1 MKTLP
6 NPTHERFA
14 RLLIQG
20 LTQKE
25 AYRKCYPNMKPESIN
40 SNAYKLANSL
50 EVKARIAEMRELI
63 DSQFA
68 MEAGRRRDLARRM
81 AEGEIPTKVVRKADG
96 KVEAIFDRL
105 AAMQLDAKLAGDFAP
120 EQLQVSQGPTL
131 KLEWKMVGRNTALSP
146 AMEAEWQELVAESK
160 EPEVKALP
168 EPPPEQ
174 EDLSRYAE
182 IEIPRDAV
190 SLDSLK
196 VLIDEEEQPT
206 NTTNESNL
214 IV

>member
-1 MKTLP
+1 MKALT
-6 NPTHERFA
+6 NPRHERFA
-14 RLLIQG
+14 RLMIQG
-20 LTQKE
+20 LGQAE
-25 AYRKCYPNMKPESIN
+25 AYRKCYPDQTPDSIRVHASELYRKP
-40 SNAYKLANSL
+40 

-81 AEGEIPTKVVRKADG
+81 AEGEIPTKVIRKADG
-96 KVEAIFDRL
+96 KVEAVFDRI

-120 EQLQVSQGPTL
+120 DQVQISQGPTL
-131 KLEWKMVGRNTALSP
+131 KLEWKMVGRNTNLSP
-146 AMEAEWQELVAESK
+146 TMEAEWREMTEK
-160 EPEVKALP
+160 PEVRALP

-182 IEIPRDAV
+182 VEIPKDHV
-190 SLDSLK
+190 NLDSLK
-196 VLIDEEEQPT
+196 ILIDDEEQPT
-206 NTTNESNL
+206 NKTHESNT